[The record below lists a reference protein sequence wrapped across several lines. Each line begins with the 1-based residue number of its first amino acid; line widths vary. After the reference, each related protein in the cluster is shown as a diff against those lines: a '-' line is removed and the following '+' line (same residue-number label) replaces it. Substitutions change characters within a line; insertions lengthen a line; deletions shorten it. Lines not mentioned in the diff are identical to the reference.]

1 MSIVELFVKIRVRTR
16 LIMGFGL
23 VLAIMVVI
31 AIIGIRNVSFID
43 NTLTVM
49 TDINSVKQRYAI
61 NFRGSVHDRAI
72 AIRDVVFSRDDE
84 ELQGFIDE
92 IRQLELFYQDSEEPL
107 NEIFSHKEK
116 VSAQER
122 RLKAEIDNIKAKTHV
137 LIDRIIRLKEEGDN
151 VAATDLL
158 LNDARP
164 AFIEWLTIIN
174 KYIDFQERANQVLT
188 KQAREA
194 AGGFA
199 SSMLIFTTIA
209 LLVCLVVAY
218 LIEKS
223 LRRSLGDEP
232 SEVAYLLSHVAEGDL
247 RKTIETE
254 NENSVLDS
262 LAKMQKQLRDIVS
275 NIVSAANELTEQSG
289 NVSQRSTEVLAL
301 AEEQGNYTTQATAS
315 LEQMREKI
323 YGVSELLQ
331 QTEVNSTQTVESSA
345 NGRNSITTTTEEIQ
359 RVSSAVNA
367 AVEQIRRLEK
377 RTQDI
382 GGITNVISGISEQ
395 TNLLALNAAIE
406 AARAGESGRGFAVVA
421 DEVRTLAK
429 RTGEA
434 TAEIESMLAEVQAE
448 TTASAAA
455 MAETLPQIEHSLE
468 LSVHATEA
476 LQEIDLQANDS
487 LSRVRDVVKASNE
500 QINEIVQLAE
510 RVQSV
515 AKMADSSIESLKNN
529 DVAVRS
535 LMELANELKSRVGFF
550 KVAR

>member
-1 MSIVELFVKIRVRTR
+1 MSIVEFFVRTRVRTR
-16 LIMGFGL
+16 LIIGFSL

-43 NTLTVM
+43 NTFSIL

-72 AIRDVVFSRDDE
+72 AIRDVVFSRDNE

-107 NEIFSHKEK
+107 NEIFSHSEK
-116 VSAQER
+116 VTQREKDI
-122 RLKAEIDNIKAKTHV
+122 KAEIDHIKAKTQV
-137 LIDRIIRLKEEGDN
+137 LINRIIRLKQQDDN

-164 AFIEWLTIIN
+164 AFIEWLTMIN
-174 KYIDFQERANQVLT
+174 QYIDYQEKANQVLT

-209 LLVCLVVAY
+209 LFVCVIVAF
-218 LIEKS
+218 LIERS
-223 LRRSLGDEP
+223 LRLSLGDEP
-232 SEVAYLLSHVAEGDL
+232 AQVADLLSHVAEGDL
-247 RKTIETE
+247 RNWIVT
-254 NENSVLDS
+254 NYENSVLDS
-262 LAKMQKQLRDIVS
+262 LAKMQNQLRDIVS
-275 NIVSAANELTEQSG
+275 NIVSSANELNEQSDS
-289 NVSQRSTEVLAL
+289 VSQRSTQVLAL
-301 AEEQGNYTTQATAS
+301 AEEQGNYTTLATKS
-315 LEQMREKI
+315 LEQMRKKI
-323 YGVSELLQ
+323 YGVSELLK
-331 QTEVNSTQTVESSA
+331 QTEANSTQTVESSA
-345 NGRNSITTTTEEIQ
+345 NGRSSITTTTEEIQ

-487 LSRVRDVVKASNE
+487 LSRVREVVSASNE
-500 QINEIVQLAE
+500 QINEIGNLADQ
-510 RVQSV
+510 VQSV
-515 AKMADSSIESLKNN
+515 AEMANSSIESLKNN
-529 DVAVRS
+529 DVAVRA
-535 LMELANELKSRVGFF
+535 LMTLANELKSRVGFF
-550 KVAR
+550 RV

>member
-1 MSIVELFVKIRVRTR
+1 MSIVEFFVRTR
-16 LIMGFGL
+16 VRNRLVIGFGL

-31 AIIGIRNVSFID
+31 AVIGIRNVSFID

-107 NEIFSHKEK
+107 NEIFSHKDK
-116 VSAQER
+116 VSSQE
-122 RLKAEIDNIKAKTHV
+122 LSIKNEIDRIKTSTHL
-137 LIDRIIRLKEEGDN
+137 LIDRIILLKEKRDN

-158 LNDARP
+158 LNEARP
-164 AFIEWLTIIN
+164 AFIEWLNIIN

-199 SSMLIFTTIA
+199 SSMLVFTTIA
-209 LLVCLVVAY
+209 LLVCLIVAT
-218 LIEKS
+218 LIERS

-232 SEVAYLLSHVAEGDL
+232 AKVADLLSYVAQGDL
-247 RKTIETE
+247 RLNIETE
-254 NENSVLDS
+254 HENSVLDS
-262 LAKMQKQLRDIVS
+262 LAKMQRQLRDIVS
-275 NIVSAANELTEQSG
+275 NIVSAANELNEQSG
-289 NVSQRSTEVLAL
+289 GVSKRSSDVLAL
-301 AEEQGNYTTQATAS
+301 AEEQGNYTTQATNS

-323 YGVSELLQ
+323 YGVSELLK
-331 QTEVNSTQTVESSA
+331 QTEANSTQTVESSA
-345 NGRNSITTTTEEIQ
+345 AGRSSITTTTEEIQ
-359 RVSSAVNA
+359 RVSTAVNA
-367 AVEQIRRLEK
+367 AVDQIRRLEK

-468 LSVHATEA
+468 SSVHATDV
-476 LQEIDLQANDS
+476 LIEIDSQANDS
-487 LSRVRDVVKASNE
+487 LSRVRDVVKASNA
-500 QINEIVQLAE
+500 QINEIVQLADQ
-510 RVQSV
+510 VQSV
-515 AKMADSSIESLKNN
+515 AKMANSSIESLKNN
-529 DVAVRS
+529 DAAVRS
-535 LMELANELKSRVGFF
+535 LGELANELKSRVGFF
-550 KVAR
+550 KVQQ